1 MAEKEKEKL
10 INIFDKEYKESDLSD
25 EQKAMVNHIDDLN
38 RKIAGS
44 EFNLVQLRFGRQ
56 AFVDALRVDLE
67 KKDKEEVEEAEVIE
81 SKNDSSVCRI
91 KWWEMN
97 EIAELYMQIGA
108 AGVIAVLFAFMIM
121 NLIKS
126 QREQTEDLEQ
136 IKQDLTKLSTEMSN
150 TQSITIKLV
159 DRMNV
164 SDHSSQRHRE
174 DIVKELNDLSDIL
187 MEIKGHLG
195 GRIKYQ

>member
-1 MAEKEKEKL
+1 M
-10 INIFDKEYKESDLSD
+10 
-25 EQKAMVNHIDDLN
+25 
-38 RKIAGS
+38 
-44 EFNLVQLRFGRQ
+44 QL
-56 AFVDALRVDLE
+56 
-67 KKDKEEVEEAEVIE
+67 
-81 SKNDSSVCRI
+81 
-91 KWWEMN
+91 
-97 EIAELYMQIGA
+97 GA

-164 SDHSSQRHRE
+164 SDNSSQRHRE
-174 DIVKELNDLSDIL
+174 DIVKELNDLSDVL
-187 MEIKGHLG
+187 MEIKGSVSRIN
-195 GRIKYQ
+195 GRN

>member
-1 MAEKEKEKL
+1 
-10 INIFDKEYKESDLSD
+10 
-25 EQKAMVNHIDDLN
+25 
-38 RKIAGS
+38 
-44 EFNLVQLRFGRQ
+44 
-56 AFVDALRVDLE
+56 
-67 KKDKEEVEEAEVIE
+67 
-81 SKNDSSVCRI
+81 
-91 KWWEMN
+91 
-97 EIAELYMQIGA
+97 MQIGA